1 MQFLFLKKK
10 VDPCKRMRR
19 EMKCLLLWFAVWGV
33 CLSAKASGSLM
44 FSTYTVEDGLSHN
57 TLLCALQDSYGFIW
71 LGTSNGLNCFDGR
84 KNIIYRSSSQ
94 DENRSLGNNFVRS
107 LYEDSQKRIWVGT
120 DCGIYIYERNRDAF
134 VLFDVTTEFGVFISS
149 EVSRIVQLADGM
161 IGIATLGQG
170 LFFYDPQK
178 NVLTQNNMY
187 SSFVWDICVGQKGEI
202 YCSSL
207 QDDIL
212 CFDRH
217 GAYQRTYHLSS
228 SDVDWNKSN
237 HKANCIQLVDS
248 TLWIGTNSKYL
259 FSINVGTGE
268 TNHYEIGADQ
278 FRIIQCLKPWRQK
291 KLLVGTD
298 NGLYSFDRMTKTL
311 VPIDNSV
318 GDSSGN
324 DRSINALME
333 DAENGIWVLTNMQ
346 GVSYLSARAKPFRR
360 FVLPESG
367 VVNTFC
373 EDAANGNIWI
383 GTRNG
388 LYRYDKTTQS
398 VDKYP
403 LEEDGKS
410 PYDIRALFLDKGK
423 LWIGTFANGLKV
435 LDLSTRRVKSYNH
448 SYTTPNTICSDDV
461 QTIYGCRNG
470 RIYVGTSWG
479 LCYYNP
485 EEDNFHTETTIG
497 VMISITDIL
506 EDGHNN
512 IWISTANSGVF
523 LCNQTDNYWRHY
535 EHKRNDK
542 KSISHN
548 SVITLFEDSNGVM
561 WFGTNGNG
569 LCYFDERQR
578 CFVNLSENNS
588 WVSSQVIYSIEQDQ
602 SGAFWLS
609 TNVGI
614 VKLNPMSSEKYQ
626 RFTESDG
633 LLSNPFRER
642 ASFKAEDGTI
652 YLGGMNGFNAFRP
665 SFFPSN
671 AYVPPVYITDITLMR
686 VDKREDVRK
695 LLHLDKP
702 FYQAK
707 EVKIPYTYNSFTVY
721 FAALSY
727 QDPRKNHY
735 SYKLEGVDKEWFNDL
750 ENNYVSYNNLAPG
763 KYHLLVRGSNND
775 LKWNNDVADL
785 WIIVTPP
792 WWLSGWAYLVYC
804 LLAVC
809 FLAYALWRR
818 DRHLKNKY
826 RKRMENYQIEKE
838 KELYKSKINF
848 FINLVHEIRTPLS
861 LIKLPLESLLVTDR
875 SKEDSKYLSVIDKN
889 VNYLL
894 GVTNELLDFQKMEAG
909 VVRLHLK
916 NCDIV
921 ELLQDIYNQFIGSA
935 ELKNL
940 VLTLDVPE
948 TSRIEAVIDADKVSK
963 IVVNLVSN
971 AMKYAHTRIDIRLK
985 QLNEQFD
992 IRVEDDG
999 DGIPFDEKEKVFQ
1012 AFYQVDNPKAMLGT
1026 GIGLAYS
1033 RSLAENCGGSLRA
1046 EDNSYGGASF
1056 ILTLPLHARESD
1068 IEEQIIVSDMDEKV
1082 ESPVKTEED
1091 DPLLQQKYTVLLVED
1106 NVELLDME
1114 YTRLAKWF
1122 KVVKATNGLQALKVL
1137 ETTAVDVVVSDVM
1150 MPKMNGLEL
1159 CNKIKSDIDYSHI
1172 PVILLT
1178 AKTLPESKAEGFR
1191 YGADAY
1197 VEKPFTIVQLKM
1209 QIRNILKLRMVFH
1222 QRMQELNSHNLPEGQ
1237 EEISITPRDREFL
1250 TKMQQAIE
1258 AQLADE
1264 NFSIDILAADMN
1276 MSRSNFYRK
1285 LKALTGMSPN
1295 DYLKLCRLNRAA
1307 VLLKEGC
1314 RITEVC
1320 EQTGFSSSSY
1330 FAKCFRAQFGVLPK
1344 DYVTHL
1350 SQEK

>member
-1 MQFLFLKKK
+1 M
-10 VDPCKRMRR
+10 
-19 EMKCLLLWFAVWGV
+19 
-33 CLSAKASGSLM
+33 
-44 FSTYTVEDGLSHN
+44 
-57 TLLCALQDSYGFIW
+57 
-71 LGTSNGLNCFDGR
+71 
-84 KNIIYRSSSQ
+84 
-94 DENRSLGNNFVRS
+94 
-107 LYEDSQKRIWVGT
+107 
-120 DCGIYIYERNRDAF
+120 
-134 VLFDVTTEFGVFISS
+134 
-149 EVSRIVQLADGM
+149 
-161 IGIATLGQG
+161 
-170 LFFYDPQK
+170 
-178 NVLTQNNMY
+178 
-187 SSFVWDICVGQKGEI
+187 
-202 YCSSL
+202 
-207 QDDIL
+207 
-212 CFDRH
+212 
-217 GAYQRTYHLSS
+217 
-228 SDVDWNKSN
+228 
-237 HKANCIQLVDS
+237 
-248 TLWIGTNSKYL
+248 
-259 FSINVGTGE
+259 
-268 TNHYEIGADQ
+268 
-278 FRIIQCLKPWRQK
+278 
-291 KLLVGTD
+291 
-298 NGLYSFDRMTKTL
+298 
-311 VPIDNSV
+311 
-318 GDSSGN
+318 
-324 DRSINALME
+324 
-333 DAENGIWVLTNMQ
+333 
-346 GVSYLSARAKPFRR
+346 
-360 FVLPESG
+360 
-367 VVNTFC
+367 
-373 EDAANGNIWI
+373 
-383 GTRNG
+383 
-388 LYRYDKTTQS
+388 
-398 VDKYP
+398 
-403 LEEDGKS
+403 
-410 PYDIRALFLDKGK
+410 
-423 LWIGTFANGLKV
+423 
-435 LDLSTRRVKSYNH
+435 
-448 SYTTPNTICSDDV
+448 
-461 QTIYGCRNG
+461 
-470 RIYVGTSWG
+470 
-479 LCYYNP
+479 
-485 EEDNFHTETTIG
+485 
-497 VMISITDIL
+497 
-506 EDGHNN
+506 
-512 IWISTANSGVF
+512 
-523 LCNQTDNYWRHY
+523 
-535 EHKRNDK
+535 
-542 KSISHN
+542 
-548 SVITLFEDSNGVM
+548 
-561 WFGTNGNG
+561 
-569 LCYFDERQR
+569 
-578 CFVNLSENNS
+578 
-588 WVSSQVIYSIEQDQ
+588 
-602 SGAFWLS
+602 
-609 TNVGI
+609 
-614 VKLNPMSSEKYQ
+614 
-626 RFTESDG
+626 
-633 LLSNPFRER
+633 
-642 ASFKAEDGTI
+642 
-652 YLGGMNGFNAFRP
+652 
-665 SFFPSN
+665 
-671 AYVPPVYITDITLMR
+671 
-686 VDKREDVRK
+686 
-695 LLHLDKP
+695 
-702 FYQAK
+702 
-707 EVKIPYTYNSFTVY
+707 
-721 FAALSY
+721 
-727 QDPRKNHY
+727 
-735 SYKLEGVDKEWFNDL
+735 EGVDKEWFNDL